1 MKIIKSFISLI
12 LTVSIFTGCEMVD
25 TSDDLII
32 GNYTTSS
39 ETTFETEAPQTQ
51 EVIQTTENFSAD
63 KREWE
68 LRELWLYSV
77 QNSMYTDTY
86 AHDGSQLTLIVP
98 SVTYSYREM
107 LNFLNDNA
115 YMKKNYT
122 LAETSRDNSVYA
134 PFGSY
139 GQHANASI
147 ERVICGQRIDEIPE
161 ADEVMYSDILIS
173 VGQEYNT
180 YNKPNYFSVVVNSTS
195 VTKELQTMLYELL
208 ATQVGTEI
216 AEYAVYAQTQLD
228 DVNEFDLIDK
238 IPTVDGRGNLIIKRT
253 ISGGGLVLELD
264 FQDSSEFDE
273 TRYAYFDDTYETIY
287 NDSRVTLADIF
298 PGDFGGNDPSI
309 DTKFFNKFM
318 ETGGRSDIMFSQAI
332 KNEMSTII
340 TEGTNKIYRN
350 YHFNVDLT
358 KGCNMDLS
366 EAPYF
371 NCNVTAYFDSRENNN
386 YVKGEGSFI
395 AGYTDV
401 NLCTEDEAYAELVD
415 VAKTKIHCL
424 FPYISTSG
432 LEYKNFYRK
441 AYDIH
446 DSYTATSIEIP
457 VNTDIHIT
465 LGIKYAEEMDE
476 EGNIKETD
484 IPLYYYSKVTFSLS

>member
-12 LTVSIFTGCEMVD
+12 LMVSIFTSCEMVD
-25 TSDDLII
+25 TSDDLIV

-51 EVIQTTENFSAD
+51 EVIQTTENLSD
-63 KREWE
+63 DSQEWE
-68 LRELWLYSV
+68 LRELLLYSV
-77 QNSMYTDTY
+77 ENSMYTDTY
-86 AHDGSQLTLIVP
+86 AHDGSQITLIVP

-107 LNFLNDNA
+107 FNFLKENE

-134 PFGSY
+134 PFENN

-147 ERVICGQRIDEIPE
+147 EKVICGQKIDEISN
-161 ADEVMYSDILIS
+161 ADKVMYSDILIS

-180 YNKPNYFSVVVNSTS
+180 YNKPNYFSVVVNSKS
-195 VTKELQTMLYELL
+195 ITKELQTMLYELL
-208 ATQVGTEI
+208 SAQVGTEI
-216 AEYAVYAQTQLD
+216 AEYAVYAETLLD
-228 DVNEFDLIDK
+228 DVSEFDLVDK
-238 IPTVDGRGNLIIKRT
+238 IPTSDGRGNLIIKRT
-253 ISGGGLVLELD
+253 ISDVGLVLELD

-298 PGDFGGNDPSI
+298 GGNFGGNDPSV

-318 ETGGRSDIMFSQAI
+318 ETGGRSDIMFNQAV
-332 KNEMSTII
+332 KNRMSTII

-350 YHFNVDLT
+350 YQFNIDLT
-358 KGCNMDLS
+358 KGCNMALS
-366 EAPYF
+366 ESPYF
-371 NCNVTAYFDSRENNN
+371 NCNITAYFDSRENNN

-401 NLCTEDEAYAELVD
+401 NLCSEDEAYAELVD
-415 VAKTKIHCL
+415 VAREKIDCL
-424 FPYISTSG
+424 FPYISTNG
-432 LEYKNFYRK
+432 MEYKNFYRK

-446 DSYTATSIEIP
+446 DSYTATSIQVP

-465 LGIKYAEEMDE
+465 LGIKYVEEMDAD
-476 EGNIKETD
+476 GNIKETN